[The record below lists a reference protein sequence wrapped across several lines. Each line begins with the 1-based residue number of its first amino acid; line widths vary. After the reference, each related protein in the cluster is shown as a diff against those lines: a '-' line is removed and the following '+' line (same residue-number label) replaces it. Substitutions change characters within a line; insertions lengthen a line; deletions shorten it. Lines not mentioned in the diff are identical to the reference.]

1 MSQCPPVMRSV
12 RLTWSAGGCWQARR
26 HQRGVTLVELM
37 VAIAINLVLVLAATL
52 LYLNTRGTQKSVDE
66 RGAMFESGQFALE
79 LLGREIALAGFYPVT
94 GTEPA
99 SASQGFQ
106 TSVRMTFDRAAAQMV
121 QAGATGVT
129 AYQGG
134 LFGCVGQT
142 LTESHACA
150 PHTST
155 TGTAAGSDAFAV
167 AYFTSDAMSVAVGQR
182 ADCTRADVA
191 LDATLALNTTRLGT
205 VPGTGAPANA
215 TTGTAGKPDKVRTDM
230 GLPPASPLLVINQ
243 YFLGASTFTSES
255 GSKINTFALK
265 CRGNGRNVKFGDDIE
280 LVPGVEQMVLSYG
293 LKDLTSGA
301 PVRYVSASDVSALLP
316 VQDGDQTLTG
326 WQQVVSV
333 RVCLLVRSLS
343 NNTAVRNAAGKAL
356 SVTDCRGNA
365 VSRTDGAQV
374 RTFERVFS
382 VKNRQGNTVG
392 PAGGG
397 STAPTPTP
405 PPTTTTT
412 TTSADT
418 AGAV

>member
-1 MSQCPPVMRSV
+1 MSQCHAMVGNPRALVP
-12 RLTWSAGGCWQARR
+12 AHPCAQAPQR
-26 HQRGVTLVELM
+26 QRGVTLVELM

-99 SASQGFQ
+99 SASLGFQ
-106 TSVRMTFDRAAAQMV
+106 ASVRMTFDRAAAQMV
-121 QAGATGVT
+121 NAGATGVT

-134 LFGCVGQT
+134 LFGCAGQT
-142 LTESHACA
+142 LTASLTEAHTCA
-150 PHTST
+150 PHSST
-155 TGTAAGSDAFAV
+155 TKTASGSDAFAV
-167 AYFTSDAMSVAVGQR
+167 AYFTSDTMSVAVGQR

-191 LDATLALNTTRLGT
+191 MDATLARNTTRLGT

-215 TTGTAGKPDKVRTDM
+215 TTGTAAKPDKARTDL
-230 GLPPASPLLVINQ
+230 GLSPASPLMVINQ
-243 YFLGASTFTSES
+243 YFLGASTFTGEG
-255 GSKINTFALK
+255 GSKISTFALK
-265 CRGNGRNVKFGDDIE
+265 CHGNGRNANFGDDIE

-301 PVRYVSASDVSALLP
+301 PVRYVTAAEVSAALP

-343 NNTAVRNAAGKAL
+343 NNTAVRNAAGQAL

-392 PAGGG
+392 PAVGG
-397 STAPTPTP
+397 STAPTPT
-405 PPTTTTT
+405 T
-412 TTSADT
+412 TTSADN

>member
-1 MSQCPPVMRSV
+1 MTVLCPLTCDCRPDGPSHWQ
-12 RLTWSAGGCWQARR
+12 RLALR

-37 VAIAINLVLVLAATL
+37 VAIALNLVLVLAATL
-52 LYLNTRGTQKSVDE
+52 LYINTRGTQKAVDE
-66 RGAMFESGQFALE
+66 RGAMSEAGQFALE

-94 GTEPA
+94 GTEPV
-99 SASQGFQ
+99 SAGQGFQ
-106 TSVRMTFDRAAAQMV
+106 TSVRMSFDRAAAQMV
-121 QAGATGVT
+121 VAGATKV
-129 AYQGG
+129 ASYQGG
-134 LFGCVGQT
+134 VFGCAGQT

-150 PHTST
+150 LHTST

-167 AYFTSDAMSVAVGQR
+167 AYFTSDAMSMAAGQR

-191 LDATLALNTTRLGT
+191 NDATLTRNTTRLGT
-205 VPGTGAPANA
+205 VPGTGTPANA
-215 TTGTAGKPDKVRTDM
+215 TTGAAATPDKSRTEA
-230 GLPPASPLLVINQ
+230 GLPPASPLMVINQ
-243 YFLGASTFTSES
+243 YFLGASSFTGDS
-255 GSKINTFALK
+255 GNKINTFALK
-265 CRGNGRNVKFGDDIE
+265 CRGNGRNAKFGDDIE

-293 LKDLTSGA
+293 LKDLSSGA
-301 PVRYVSASDVSALLP
+301 PVRYVSATDVSALQP

-333 RVCLLVRSLS
+333 RMCLLVRSLS
-343 NNTAVRNAAGKAL
+343 NNTAVRNAAGEAL
-356 SVTDCRGNA
+356 NVTDCRGNA

-392 PAGGG
+392 PASGG
-397 STAPTPTP
+397 STTPTPTP
-405 PPTTTTT
+405 TT

>member
-1 MSQCPPVMRSV
+1 MSVHKAMHID
-12 RLTWSAGGCWQARR
+12 RR
-26 HQRGVTLVELM
+26 TQLGVTLVELM

-52 LYLNTRGTQKSVDE
+52 LYINTRGTQKAVDE
-66 RGAMFESGQFALE
+66 RSAMFESGQFALE

-99 SASQGFQ
+99 SASRGFQ
-106 TSVRMTFDRAAAQMV
+106 TPVRMTFDRAAAQMV
-121 QAGATGVT
+121 TGGANKVAT
-129 AYQGG
+129 YQGG
-134 LFGCVGQT
+134 LFGCAGQT
-142 LTESHACA
+142 LTEQHTCA
-150 PHTST
+150 PHST
-155 TGTAAGSDAFAV
+155 ATGTASGSDAFAV

-191 LDATLALNTTRLGT
+191 NDTTVAPNATRLGT
-205 VPGTGAPANA
+205 VPGTGVPANPS
-215 TTGTAGKPDKVRTDM
+215 TGAAAAPDKSRADL

-243 YFLGASTFTSES
+243 YFLGASTFTAD
-255 GSKINTFALK
+255 GGNKINTFALK
-265 CRGNGRNVKFGDDIE
+265 CHGNGKGAKFGDDID

-293 LKDLTSGA
+293 IKDLTTGA
-301 PVRYVSASDVSALLP
+301 PVRYLTAAEVNAALP
-316 VQDGDQTLTG
+316 VQDGDQTLSG

-343 NNTAVRNAAGKAL
+343 NNTSVRDAAGKAL

-365 VSRTDGAQV
+365 VSRTDGVQV

-392 PAGGG
+392 PARAGP
-397 STAPTPTP
+397 TTPTPTLP
-405 PPTTTTT
+405 PPTTK

>member
-1 MSQCPPVMRSV
+1 MTVLCP
-12 RLTWSAGGCWQARR
+12 LTCDCRPDGPSHWQWLALR

-37 VAIAINLVLVLAATL
+37 VAIALNLVLVLAATL
-52 LYLNTRGTQKSVDE
+52 LYINTRGTQKAVDE
-66 RGAMFESGQFALE
+66 RGAMSEAGQFALE

-94 GTEPA
+94 GTEPV
-99 SASQGFQ
+99 SAGQGFQ
-106 TSVRMTFDRAAAQMV
+106 TSVRMSFDRAAAQMV
-121 QAGATGVT
+121 VAGATKV
-129 AYQGG
+129 ASYQGG
-134 LFGCVGQT
+134 VFGCAGQT

-191 LDATLALNTTRLGT
+191 NDATVALNTTRLGT
-205 VPGTGAPANA
+205 VPGTGTPANA
-215 TTGTAGKPDKVRTDM
+215 TTGAAATPDRPRTEA
-230 GLPPASPLLVINQ
+230 GLPPASPLMVINQ
-243 YFLGASTFTSES
+243 YVLGASTFTSES

-265 CRGNGRNVKFGDDIE
+265 CRGNGRNVRFGDDIE

-333 RVCLLVRSLS
+333 RVCVLVRSLS

-356 SVTDCRGNA
+356 NVTDCRGIA
-365 VSRTDGAQV
+365 LSRTDGAQV

-392 PAGGG
+392 PASGG

-405 PPTTTTT
+405 TT

>member
-1 MSQCPPVMRSV
+1 MSQLLPVTCASRSAWSV
-12 RLTWSAGGCWQARR
+12 RQRLLASRP
-26 HQRGVTLVELM
+26 QRGVTLVELM

-52 LYLNTRGTQKSVDE
+52 LYLNTRGTQKAVDE

-79 LLGREIALAGFYPVT
+79 LLGREIAQAGFYPVT

-106 TSVRMTFDRAAAQMV
+106 TSVRMTFDRAASQMV
-121 QAGATGVT
+121 NAGATGVT

-134 LFGCVGQT
+134 LFGCAGQT

-191 LDATLALNTTRLGT
+191 NDATVALNTTRLGT
-205 VPGTGAPANA
+205 VPGTGTPANA
-215 TTGTAGKPDKVRTDM
+215 TTGAAATPDRLRTEA
-230 GLPPASPLLVINQ
+230 GLPPASPLMVINQ

-265 CRGNGRNVKFGDDIE
+265 CRGNGRNVRFGDDIE

-293 LKDLTSGA
+293 LKDLSSGA
-301 PVRYVSASDVSALLP
+301 PVRYVSASDVSALQP
-316 VQDGDQTLTG
+316 MQDGDQTLTG
-326 WQQVVSV
+326 WQRVVSV
-333 RVCLLVRSLS
+333 RVCVLVRSLS

-356 SVTDCRGNA
+356 NVTDCRGNA

-392 PAGGG
+392 PASGG
-397 STAPTPTP
+397 STTPTPTP
-405 PPTTTTT
+405 TT

>member
-1 MSQCPPVMRSV
+1 MS
-12 RLTWSAGGCWQARR
+12 RR
-26 HQRGVTLVELM
+26 HAMVGNPRALAPAHPCAQAPQRQRGVTLVELM

-99 SASQGFQ
+99 SASLGFQ
-106 TSVRMTFDRAAAQMV
+106 APVRMTFDRAAAQMV
-121 QAGATGVT
+121 NAGATGVT

-134 LFGCVGQT
+134 LFGCAGQT
-142 LTESHACA
+142 LTERHTCA
-150 PHTST
+150 PHSAT
-155 TGTAAGSDAFAV
+155 TGTASGSDAFAV
-167 AYFTSDAMSVAVGQR
+167 AYFTSDAMSLALGQR

-191 LDATLALNTTRLGT
+191 NDATVTLNATRLGS
-205 VPGTGAPANA
+205 VPGTGTPANTATGAPAQ
-215 TTGTAGKPDKVRTDM
+215 PDKSRADL
-230 GLPPASPLLVINQ
+230 GLSPASPLMVINQ
-243 YFLGASTFTSES
+243 YFLGASTFTGEG
-255 GSKINTFALK
+255 GSKISTFALK
-265 CRGNGRNVKFGDDIE
+265 CHGNGRNADFGDDIE

-301 PVRYVSASDVSALLP
+301 PVRYVTAAEVNAALP

-326 WQQVVSV
+326 WQQVVTV

-343 NNTAVRNAAGKAL
+343 NNTAVRNAAGQAL

-392 PAGGG
+392 PAVGG
-397 STAPTPTP
+397 STAPIPTP
-405 PPTTTTT
+405 TT